1 MPALLEVTLGTL
13 EPRPRGLLGVPLH
26 GLVFAA
32 LERVNPALSAR
43 IHAAEVKPFRVGAA
57 QWQDVEGGALVR
69 FLLGVLDD
77 ELTDVLIGAFPTG
90 SVQGDEE
97 VTLRGEVLEVEV
109 LARES
114 YGALY
119 ARHAGST
126 SGRNIHLRFTTPT
139 TFQATG
145 LDMPFPVPK
154 TVFYGLQRRWET
166 FSDLR
171 FGEDLN
177 GWVGRA
183 VRVQDFQLRP
193 RSVYFKG
200 MRGSALTACVGE
212 VQFTFARP
220 GDIEPAFVRL
230 LADYANFAGVGYKT
244 TYGLGHVEAWGWRD
258 PSGEQADH
266 GGGS

>member
-1 MPALLEVTLGTL
+1 MPALLEVTLGTTA
-13 EPRPRGLLGVPLH
+13 PRPRGLLGVPLH

-32 LERVNPALSAR
+32 LEHLNPGLSAHL
-43 IHAAEVKPFRVGAA
+43 HAAEVKPFRVGAA
-57 QWQDVEGGALVR
+57 QWQDVEGGAVVR
-69 FLLGVLDD
+69 FLLGALADD
-77 ELTDVLIGAFPTG
+77 LTDVLLEAFTPGGTH
-90 SVQGDEE
+90 GDENA
-97 VTLRGEVLEVEV
+97 TLWGEVLDVEV
-109 LARES
+109 LARET
-114 YGALY
+114 YAALY
-119 ARHAGST
+119 ARHAGGT
-126 SGRNIHLRFTTPT
+126 SGRTIHLRFVTPT

-154 TVFYGLQRRWET
+154 TVFYGLQRRWEA

-200 MRGSALTACVGE
+200 VREAALSACVGE
-212 VQFTFARP
+212 VQFTLARP

-244 TYGLGHVEAWGWRD
+244 TYGLGHVEAWGWR
-258 PSGEQADH
+258 EHARE
-266 GGGS
+266 